1 MNLKKL
7 SKMTGCLVLSG
18 ALLLQT
24 PGMVFAAERITDI
37 KERQADSEMVTEG
50 ISETQTEKET
60 EKPTEK
66 PTETETQTETQTESH
81 TESETTM
88 PTETESESET
98 AAVVQTETVKQTESE
113 TPTVTEPDTVGTTEE
128 TPETPGEK
136 KGNKKIKGKNGL
148 ITIKRPK
155 QAKEQEDHS
164 DANANLLA
172 NIIAG
177 NKIYLEQ
184 LSASYHL
191 SFDEEFSEVMEEV
204 EKDFCQWLEQP
215 DEFQV
220 QNWQDVLAVYV
231 LRVQDGDSGKAIH
244 LDAEAKEELEKIF
257 FFMNVRRD
265 SIITKKLSKEVDL
278 EKEICSLDVHDYAEL
293 NSLDESGRKILEKYT
308 GDECKRLCTIAA
320 AAKGFVYG
328 GTGSGV
334 SDARAAIVAAACS
347 LVGRVGYFWGGKSYA
362 MGWDTRW
369 GEPSK
374 VTAGGSVSTGT
385 TRGFGLDCSGF
396 VCWTFYNALGGTDG
410 GIGNHTTTQWN
421 ASEMVDGNEALPGD
435 LVFYASPEAGDR
447 NHVGVVVGRN
457 SDGSLIVAHCSS
469 SQNGVVIGEAWSSG
483 FKYVRRPVFLK

>member
-172 NIIAG
+172 
-177 NKIYLEQ
+177 
-184 LSASYHL
+184 
-191 SFDEEFSEVMEEV
+191 
-204 EKDFCQWLEQP
+204 
-215 DEFQV
+215 
-220 QNWQDVLAVYV
+220 
-231 LRVQDGDSGKAIH
+231 
-244 LDAEAKEELEKIF
+244 
-257 FFMNVRRD
+257 
-265 SIITKKLSKEVDL
+265 
-278 EKEICSLDVHDYAEL
+278 
-293 NSLDESGRKILEKYT
+293 KILF
-308 GDECKRLCTIAA
+308 DFFHNL
-320 AAKGFVYG
+320 
-328 GTGSGV
+328 
-334 SDARAAIVAAACS
+334 
-347 LVGRVGYFWGGKSYA
+347 
-362 MGWDTRW
+362 
-369 GEPSK
+369 
-374 VTAGGSVSTGT
+374 
-385 TRGFGLDCSGF
+385 
-396 VCWTFYNALGGTDG
+396 
-410 GIGNHTTTQWN
+410 
-421 ASEMVDGNEALPGD
+421 
-435 LVFYASPEAGDR
+435 
-447 NHVGVVVGRN
+447 
-457 SDGSLIVAHCSS
+457 
-469 SQNGVVIGEAWSSG
+469 
-483 FKYVRRPVFLK
+483 